1 MEKGEY
7 KKVLSEIFD
16 VLGFSE
22 FEKEKA
28 TESFK
33 KKLISDL
40 FQSLKDKLPED
51 QQEWIKGQ
59 DKNTN
64 PQDSH
69 IPQIQETIKKA
80 QALGYKYYDFWGIDE
95 KKWPGVTRFKKG
107 YGGFEVNYGDTYDLT
122 LNKFWYTL
130 YKLVKSFR

>member
-69 IPQIQETIKKA
+69 IPQIQETIRNMYSEEELHNRSREVFRLILKDYVNSMSKK
-80 QALGYKYYDFWGIDE
+80 IEHE
-95 KKWPGVTRFKKG
+95 KAKQLDQIV
-107 YGGFEVNYGDTYDLT
+107 E
-122 LNKFWYTL
+122 
-130 YKLVKSFR
+130 SF

>member
-33 KKLISDL
+33 KKLMPSN
-40 FQSLKDKLPED
+40 KL
-51 QQEWIKGQ
+51 
-59 DKNTN
+59 
-64 PQDSH
+64 
-69 IPQIQETIKKA
+69 
-80 QALGYKYYDFWGIDE
+80 
-95 KKWPGVTRFKKG
+95 
-107 YGGFEVNYGDTYDLT
+107 
-122 LNKFWYTL
+122 
-130 YKLVKSFR
+130 